1 MRMAV
6 TQPSAPRP
14 QAELPALFLQ
24 NTNFREPVQ
33 QLSQQQVEER
43 SLKYYNSDI
52 HRAAFILPEFA
63 RKVSKAVCYCSSKSE
78 VGFLQQQWEHTGL
91 QP

>member
-1 MRMAV
+1 MQRVPV
-6 TQPSAPRP
+6 TQPLAPDP
-14 QAELPALFLQ
+14 NTQSYLTLSLQ

-63 RKVSKAVCYCSSKSE
+63 RKVRQAVPQHLPE
-78 VGFLQQQWEHTGL
+78 G
-91 QP
+91 

>member
-1 MRMAV
+1 MLQSYLA
-6 TQPSAPRP
+6 S
-14 QAELPALFLQ
+14 LLQ

-63 RKVSKAVCYCSSKSE
+63 RKVSKAALL
-78 VGFLQQQWEHTGL
+78 FLHQGRGMTFLWQE
-91 QP
+91 

>member
-1 MRMAV
+1 MLQNYLA
-6 TQPSAPRP
+6 S
-14 QAELPALFLQ
+14 LLQ

-63 RKVSKAVCYCSSKSE
+63 RKVSRTVLLLLHQMRYDFSLTGLGIYKIKD
-78 VGFLQQQWEHTGL
+78 FLQ
-91 QP
+91 P

>member
-1 MRMAV
+1 MPI
-6 TQPSAPRP
+6 TQPLAPYP
-14 QAELPALFLQ
+14 NGQSYLILFLQ

-63 RKVSKAVCYCSSKSE
+63 RKVSQA
-78 VGFLQQQWEHTGL
+78 LL
-91 QP
+91 P

>member
-1 MRMAV
+1 MLQHYLA
-6 TQPSAPRP
+6 S
-14 QAELPALFLQ
+14 LLQ

-63 RKVSKAVCYCSSKSE
+63 RKVSRAVLLLLHQNE
-78 VGFLQQQWEHTGL
+78 V
-91 QP
+91 